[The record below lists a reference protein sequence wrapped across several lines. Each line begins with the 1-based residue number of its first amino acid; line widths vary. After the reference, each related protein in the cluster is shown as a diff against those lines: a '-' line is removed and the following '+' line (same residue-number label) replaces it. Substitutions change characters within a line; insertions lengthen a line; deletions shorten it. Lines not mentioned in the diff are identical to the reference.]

1 MRVEQLDLNLLL
13 ALEILLEE
21 KNITRSAERLHLSQ
35 SATSSILSRLRT
47 YFEDDLLVQVGR
59 QMQPTPYALELESPV
74 KQILGIVRASITSK
88 RQNNPE
94 LSQRHFRIIASD
106 YITQVVICPLLAR
119 INQLAPSVTFEFLT
133 PFSYGAELLAKGGA
147 DFFIS
152 PEARV
157 IDLYSYEVLLE
168 DELVCIGD
176 PLFYPEQDSLNEE
189 EFFAAGHVSVGF
201 ERISR
206 FSFEDWF
213 KEALGQERKIE
224 IISNDFNT
232 LCLSLIGT
240 PRLAMIPAKFAEQQL
255 SRLPLKQFHVP
266 FTPPKLV
273 EYAAWHQTLDGDPM
287 HRWLRDII
295 FTSLRERTS
304 KT

>member
-21 KNITRSAERLHLSQ
+21 QNITRSAERLHLSQ
-35 SATSSILSRLRT
+35 SATSSILARLRS

-59 QMQPTPYALELESPV
+59 QMQPTPYALELEAPV

-106 YITQVVICPLLAR
+106 YITQVVICPLLAK
-119 INQLAPSVTFEFLT
+119 INQLAPAVTFEFLT
-133 PFSYGAELLAKGGA
+133 PFSHGAELLAKGGA

-152 PEARV
+152 PEARM
-157 IDLYSYEVLLE
+157 IDTYPHEFLIE

-176 PLFYPEQDSLNEE
+176 PAFYPDQVALTEE
-189 EFFAAGHVSVGF
+189 VFFATGHVSVGF

-213 KEALGQERKIE
+213 KENLGHERKID

-255 SRLPLKQFHVP
+255 SRLPLKQFDIP
-266 FTPPKLV
+266 FTPPKLL
-273 EYAAWHQTLDGDPM
+273 EYAAWHPTLDGDPM
-287 HRWLRDII
+287 HRWLRELI
-295 FTSLRERTS
+295 FSTLRS
-304 KT
+304 AQS